1 MDLISSTEVYNYI
14 ATLIHNKYTH
24 TYIYRSNM
32 QIEQK
37 KSYIF
42 IINWLNEK
50 EKPIK
55 KVNLCKWQEI
65 I

>member
-14 ATLIHNKYTH
+14 ATLIHNKNTH

-37 KSYIF
+37 NHIYLLLTDKMK
-42 IINWLNEK
+42 K
-50 EKPIK
+50 EKPTK
-55 KVNLCKWQEI
+55 KVNLCK
-65 I
+65 

>member
-14 ATLIHNKYTH
+14 ATLIHNKNTH

-42 IINWLNEK
+42 IIN
-50 EKPIK
+50 
-55 KVNLCKWQEI
+55 
-65 I
+65 